1 MSQCVPGMSSGS
13 RVSLAPVPLVV
24 DACRNGFC
32 RRLSDLVNA
41 TFRAVVRWAATMLIG
56 VGIGG
61 TVALLGQPILAVGV
75 GGLMLLVGGVIVGA
89 TMQTTWLLLPLRRP
103 EDWRAEYA
111 SLLTPGLFRAVTA
124 GFLGA
129 GICVGG
135 LAPSGLSLALA
146 AAAGLVGLVLTR
158 VPEPD

>member
-1 MSQCVPGMSSGS
+1 
-13 RVSLAPVPLVV
+13 
-24 DACRNGFC
+24 
-32 RRLSDLVNA
+32 
-41 TFRAVVRWAATMLIG
+41 MLIG

-61 TVALLGQPILAVGV
+61 VVVLLGLPILAVGL
-75 GGLMLLVGGVIVGA
+75 GGVMVLVGGIIVGA

-103 EDWRAEYA
+103 EDRRAEYA
-111 SLLTPGLFRAVTA
+111 SLLTPGLFRAVTV

-135 LAPSGLSLALA
+135 LAPGGRPLALA
-146 AAAGLVGLVLTR
+146 SAAGLVGLVLTR

>member
-1 MSQCVPGMSSGS
+1 
-13 RVSLAPVPLVV
+13 
-24 DACRNGFC
+24 
-32 RRLSDLVNA
+32 
-41 TFRAVVRWAATMLIG
+41 MLIG

-61 TVALLGQPILAVGV
+61 AMALLGQPILAVGL

-111 SLLTPGLFRAVTA
+111 SLLTPGMFRAVTA